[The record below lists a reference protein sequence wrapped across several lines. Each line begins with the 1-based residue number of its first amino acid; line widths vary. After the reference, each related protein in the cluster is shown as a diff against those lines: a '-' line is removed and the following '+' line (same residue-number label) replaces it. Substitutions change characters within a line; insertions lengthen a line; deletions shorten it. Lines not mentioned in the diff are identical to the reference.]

1 MKLGLGFDEQAEL
14 YHQVRPRYPES
25 MVDDLVALSGIPEQ
39 ARLLEIGAGTGIA
52 TGAMAKRGYDI
63 VALEPGERLAA
74 VASQNLE
81 PFRNVSITTERFEDW
96 PLSDERFDLVYSAT
110 AFHWIEPDVRYA
122 KSARALKSDGC
133 LAILEYQ
140 HVAGGDDEFFEAA
153 QPCYERHVPGTRPW
167 TSMPAWNEP
176 PDLAEMERSGLFE
189 LVGLRQ
195 ERNVVTYDTDQYLSL
210 ISTYSGTIA
219 LDVDARARLLECLAT
234 LMDRDFGGSVRKAYR
249 FELIVARRIVG

>member
-1 MKLGLGFDEQAEL
+1 MNLGLGFDEQAEL

-25 MVDDLVALSGIPEQ
+25 IFDDLVALSGIPER

-52 TGAMAKRGYDI
+52 TGVLARRGYDI
-63 VALEPGERLAA
+63 VALEPGARLAA

-81 PFRNVSITTERFEDW
+81 RFPNVSIESARFEDW
-96 PLSDERFDLVYSAT
+96 RVPDERFDLIYSAT
-110 AFHWIEPDVRYA
+110 AFHWIEPAVRYA
-122 KSARALKSDGC
+122 KSARALEPDGC

-167 TSMPAWNEP
+167 TSMPTWNDP

-195 ERNVVTYDTDQYLSL
+195 EREVVTYDTEQYFNL

-234 LMDRDFGGSVRKAYR
+234 LMDRDFGGSVRKSYR
-249 FELIVARRIVG
+249 FELIVARRIAG